1 MYSNKDNKF
10 NHNADTSQNEQEQFA
25 AYNAE
30 ESECKYPEQINKEIV
45 TPEDTSTYAFN
56 WEMSETPKSEVKEEP
71 KKQKAKKSRLWVQ
84 TLIMGISFIIAF
96 IILSFTLINGQR
108 NSGMPDVTT
117 DGQIN
122 STAETEA
129 GKTIYIKEYDDASGV
144 LTPQEIY
151 SSSLPSVISIKA
163 SSDTLQSIGSG
174 FVFDSNGYIATA
186 HHVVDGMSEITVI
199 TQNKQEFPATLVASD
214 ELTDLALLKIDCDT
228 LTALEF
234 GKSSELLVGDKLFA
248 IGTPA
253 SLEFSGTMSGGDVSY
268 TDRTVSIYNE
278 NDGTLRKKMT
288 LIQTTAA
295 LNPGNSGGPVFDCYG
310 KLVGI
315 VTMKLGNSF
324 DGISFVIPS
333 DGAYPILC
341 DMRDG
346 ITLSD
351 QKRAGVA
358 NYAAKMGVIGEKY
371 SDGTRLGVR
380 VIDFVS
386 EECDAAKKIRIGDVI
401 VSLDGTPIPSVSA
414 LSEAIN
420 NHIPGDSVSVT
431 VYRSEQ
437 LLTFSIIL
445 GR

>member
-10 NHNADTSQNEQEQFA
+10 NQNADTTQNEQEQFA
-25 AYNAE
+25 AHASEE
-30 ESECKYPEQINKEIV
+30 ESNCKYPEQINKELING
-45 TPEDTSTYAFN
+45 EDASTYAFH
-56 WEMSETPKSEVKEEP
+56 WETTESDENNKKENE
-71 KKQKAKKSRLWVQ
+71 KTKARKNKLWIQ
-84 TLIMGISFIIAF
+84 TLIMGTSFLVAF
-96 IILSFTLINGQR
+96 GILSFTLIREQR
-108 NSGMPDVTT
+108 NNGIED
-117 DGQIN
+117 
-122 STAETEA
+122 STPEESIAPSDTEA
-129 GKTIYIKEYDDASGV
+129 GKTIYIKEYDDKSGV
-144 LTPQEIY
+144 LTPQQIY
-151 SSSLPSVISIKA
+151 SYSLPSVISIKA
-163 SSDTLQSIGSG
+163 SNESSQSIGSG
-174 FVFDSNGYIATA
+174 FVFDANGYIATA
-186 HHVVDGMSEITVI
+186 HHVVNGMSDIKVI
-199 TQNKQEFPATLVASD
+199 THNKQEFLATVVASD
-214 ELTDLALLKIDCDT
+214 ELTDLALLKIDCNT
-228 LTALEF
+228 LSALEF
-234 GKSSELLVGDKLFA
+234 GKSSDLLVGDELWA

-278 NDGTLRKKMT
+278 SDGTLKKKMT
-288 LIQTTAA
+288 LIQTTTA

-351 QKRAGVA
+351 GRRSAVA
-358 NYAAKMGVIGEKY
+358 TYAAKMGVIGEGY
-371 SDGTRLGVR
+371 ADGGRLGVR
-380 VIDFVS
+380 VLDFAS
-386 EECDAAKKIRIGDVI
+386 GECDAAKKIRIGDVI
-401 VSLDGTPIPSVSA
+401 VSVDGKPIANVSA
-414 LSEAIN
+414 LAEVIN
-420 NHIPGDSVSVT
+420 SHIPGDTVSVT

>member
-1 MYSNKDNKF
+1 MYNKDNEF
-10 NHNADTSQNEQEQFA
+10 NQNSDTTQNEQEQFA
-25 AYNAE
+25 AYAAE
-30 ESECKYPEQINKEIV
+30 ETDCKYPEQVRKEII
-45 TPEDTSTYAFN
+45 TEEDATAYAFRPQAT
-56 WEMSETPKSEVKEEP
+56 ETPKNENKEGRE
-71 KKQKAKKSRLWVQ
+71 KTRTKKSKLWVQ
-84 TLIMGISFIIAF
+84 TLIMGASFIIAF
-96 IILSFTLINGQR
+96 CVLCFTVINER
-108 NSGMPDVTT
+108 RTGMVPNDTEADTT
-117 DGQIN
+117 SPTD
-122 STAETEA
+122 TEA
-129 GKTIYIKEYDDASGV
+129 GKTIYIKEYNDDSGV

-151 SSSLPSVISIKA
+151 SYSLPSVISIKA
-163 SSDTLQSIGSG
+163 SSNALQSIGSG
-174 FVFDSNGYIATA
+174 FVFDAGGYIATA
-186 HHVVDGMSEITVI
+186 HHVVDGMTDIKVI
-199 TQNKQEFPATLVASD
+199 THNKQEFSATVVASD
-214 ELTDLALLKIDCDT
+214 ELTDLALLKIDCNS
-228 LTALEF
+228 LSPLKF

-278 NDGTLRKKMT
+278 KDGTLRKKMT

-351 QKRAGVA
+351 EKRAAVA
-358 NYAAKMGVIGEKY
+358 NHAAKMGILAEGY
-371 SDGTRLGVR
+371 SDGARLGVR
-380 VIDFVS
+380 VMEFVS
-386 EECDAAKKIRIGDVI
+386 EEYDAAKKIRIGDVI
-401 VSLDGTPIPSVSA
+401 VSIDGKPIPNLSA
-414 LSEAIN
+414 LVEAVN
-420 NHIPGDSVSVT
+420 SHVPGDTVSVT

-445 GR
+445 ER